1 MFDPFVWDEQK
12 RAANLRK
19 HGVDFS
25 LAEQFDFASAA
36 TMLDNR
42 KDYGE
47 RRYRAFGPV
56 AGRMY
61 VIVFTRR
68 GDQVRIISARKANAR
83 EIRRYGQNQK
93 KADWYR

>member
-1 MFDPFVWDEQK
+1 MATSDPFVWDDQK

-36 TMLDNR
+36 TVLDNR

-61 VIVFTRR
+61 VLVFTRR
-68 GDQVRIISARKANAR
+68 GDHVRIISARRANQR
-83 EIRRYGQNQK
+83 EIRRYGQNPK
-93 KADWYR
+93 KAD